1 MKIKNEKRA
10 LKVEVKGGKKHKL
23 QLEWNIV
30 EP

>member
-1 MKIKNEKRA
+1 MKIKNEKKV

-23 QLEWNIV
+23 QLESNGV